1 MQFLPFFCINSI
13 VSKQYL
19 SPGIQTDQ
27 AVFKNQ
33 ASKEKTM
40 NTHVCPASHAG
51 FLSTSLRRLIQ
62 KPEKIL
68 DGLVTPGQT
77 AADIGCGPGFF
88 TVPLAKM
95 VGENG
100 TVIAADLQAEMLD
113 RVRAKAARLNITN
126 TIKYHICEPQQI
138 GITENLD
145 FILAFYMVHEVP
157 SPDAFFRE
165 SRSMVNSAGRLLYV
179 EPKFHVGRDEF
190 QSMVALAET
199 AGWSPESFPKI
210 LLSRAV
216 LLR

>member
-1 MQFLPFFCINSI
+1 
-13 VSKQYL
+13 
-19 SPGIQTDQ
+19 
-27 AVFKNQ
+27 
-33 ASKEKTM
+33 M

-68 DGLVTPGQT
+68 DGLVAPGQT

-100 TVIAADLQAEMLD
+100 TVIAADLQPEMLD
-113 RVRAKAARLNITN
+113 RLRAKASRLNITN
-126 TIKYHICEPQQI
+126 TIKYHVCEPERI

-157 SPDAFFRE
+157 SADAFFRE
-165 SRSMVNSAGRLLYV
+165 SRAMVNPGGRMLYV

-190 QSMVALAET
+190 QSTVALAGT

>member
-1 MQFLPFFCINSI
+1 
-13 VSKQYL
+13 
-19 SPGIQTDQ
+19 
-27 AVFKNQ
+27 
-33 ASKEKTM
+33 M

-68 DGLVTPGQT
+68 DGLVIPGQI

-113 RVRAKAARLNITN
+113 RLRARAARLNISN
-126 TIKYHICEPQQI
+126 TIKYHLCEPERI
-138 GITENLD
+138 GITEKLD

-165 SRSMVNSAGRLLYV
+165 SRAMVNPGGRLLYV
-179 EPKFHVGRDEF
+179 EPKFHVNRDEF
-190 QSMVALAET
+190 QSMVALAGT
-199 AGWSPESFPKI
+199 AGWSPESSPKI

>member
-1 MQFLPFFCINSI
+1 
-13 VSKQYL
+13 
-19 SPGIQTDQ
+19 
-27 AVFKNQ
+27 
-33 ASKEKTM
+33 M

-68 DGLVTPGQT
+68 DGLVRPGQT

-88 TVPLAKM
+88 TLPLAQM
-95 VGENG
+95 VGETG
-100 TVIAADLQAEMLD
+100 TVVAADLQAEMLA
-113 RVRAKAARLNITN
+113 RLRTRAARLKITN
-126 TIKYHICEPQQI
+126 TIKYHLCEPERI

-157 SPDAFFRE
+157 SPNDFFQE
-165 SRSMVNSAGRLLYV
+165 SRAMVNPGGRLLFV
-179 EPKFHVGRDEF
+179 EPKFHVNRDEF

-199 AGWSPESFPKI
+199 AGWRPESFPKI